1 MIKTNN
7 VFLRYK
13 ALNRFIN
20 RANKNL
26 YIVAL
31 ILIFLNI
38 HFIYLLVTLKKSTS
52 TKR

>member
-26 YIVAL
+26 IYSSTNSYIL
-31 ILIFLNI
+31 KHTF
-38 HFIYLLVTLKKSTS
+38 YLSLSNP
-52 TKR
+52 